1 VSKLGQFGDIV
12 VYFSEG
18 FDTVSEEIRVKVGQF
33 ADVAF
38 SFFRK
43 AEAIA
48 SSKFVIVC

>member
-18 FDTVSEEIRVKVGQF
+18 FDTVYEEIRVNVGQF